1 MELVLYR
8 VKIMRP
14 IQANAFDPGL
24 PAPDLLRAML
34 LEKPT
39 ATSRYGSQ
47 WHIGNVEIVDDSG
60 IYFALGRTTKATLP
74 ILLEGSGDFIEE
86 QYESAPY
93 THAFV
98 DVNREVIAIAAKS
111 SVAPTTDAMARQLE
125 RLLARTS
132 TAQSAEAAISV
143 SPVSEP
149 EQLLRALRSAY
160 AITSF
165 TVYFTRPNPMDVND
179 EFIKPMERLAQA
191 AGGES
196 GKTTIRG
203 AALDPEPLTDLV
215 RSAASSGDDA
225 VALVKPEPGTRSV
238 RRSLRGQNARISE
251 EDASTP
257 EGRARALAKLRR
269 KHIDVRGV
277 DS

>member
-14 IQANAFDPGL
+14 LQSNAFDPGL
-24 PAPDLLRAML
+24 SAPQLLRQML

-39 ATSRYGSQ
+39 APSSFGSL
-47 WHIGNVEIVDDSG
+47 WHIGNVDLIDGSG
-60 IYFALGRTTKATLP
+60 VYFALGRTTRATIP
-74 ILLEGSGDFIEE
+74 ILLKGSGDFVEE

-98 DVNREVIAIAAKS
+98 DIEREVIAIAVKS

-125 RLLARTS
+125 RLLVRTNAARD
-132 TAQSAEAAISV
+132 ADASV
-143 SPVSEP
+143 SVAAVSEP
-149 EQLLRALRSAY
+149 EQLLQALRTAY
-160 AITSF
+160 AVTSF
-165 TVYFTRPNPMDVND
+165 TVHFTRPNPMDVND
-179 EFIKPMERLAQA
+179 EFIKPMERLALA

-203 AALDPEPLTDLV
+203 RALDPVPLTDLV

-225 VALVKPEPGTRSV
+225 VANVKPARGSKSV

-251 EDASTP
+251 QDASTA
-257 EGRARALAKLRR
+257 EGRARILEKLRR
-269 KHIDVRGV
+269 KYSDVRGS

>member
-1 MELVLYR
+1 
-8 VKIMRP
+8 MRP
-14 IQANAFDPGL
+14 LQANAFDPGL
-24 PAPDLLRAML
+24 SAPQLLREML

-39 ATSRYGSQ
+39 APSQWGSQ
-47 WHIGNVEIVDDSG
+47 WHIGNVEIIDDSG
-60 IYFALGRTTKATLP
+60 VYFALGRMTKATLP
-74 ILLEGSGDFIEE
+74 ILLKGSGDFVEE

-98 DVNREVIAIAAKS
+98 DIDREVIAIAVKS
-111 SVAPTTDAMARQLE
+111 SVAPTTDAIARQLE
-125 RLLARTS
+125 KLLAKTR
-132 TAQSAEAAISV
+132 AARNADAAVTV

-165 TVYFTRPNPMDVND
+165 TVHFTRPNPMDVND

-191 AGGES
+191 AGGET

-203 AALDPEPLTDLV
+203 QALDPEPLADLV

-225 VALVKPEPGTRSV
+225 VATVKPERGSKSV

-257 EGRARALAKLRR
+257 EDRARILAELRR
-269 KHIDVRGV
+269 KHTDVRGS
-277 DS
+277 DA